1 MTSNEFSKTR
11 HELNN
16 KIATMDASLSA
27 LRIYLQRLAEANEDK
42 MLYQKALTQLRG
54 ISADMLVVAGQ
65 MDELIKSLDLTNG
78 AEERT

>member
-1 MTSNEFSKTR
+1 MTTSEFSKTR

-27 LRIYLQRLAEANEDK
+27 FRIYLQRLAEAGDDA
-42 MLYQKALTQLRG
+42 LYQKALTQLRG
-54 ISADMLVVAGQ
+54 ISADMLVVSGQ
-65 MDELIKSLDLTNG
+65 MDVLVKSLDLKNG